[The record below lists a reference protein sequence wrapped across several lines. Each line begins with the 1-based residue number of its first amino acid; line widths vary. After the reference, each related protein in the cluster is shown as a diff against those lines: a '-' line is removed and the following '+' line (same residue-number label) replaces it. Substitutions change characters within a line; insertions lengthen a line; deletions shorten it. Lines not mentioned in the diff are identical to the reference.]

1 MNDMMFVI
9 LENSV
14 KAAAKPKEKKQPSKL
29 KTGLLTLI
37 SACTL
42 LFYVV
47 CLLCALPYVFM

>member
-1 MNDMMFVI
+1 MNNMMFVI

-14 KAAAKPKEKKQPSKL
+14 KAATKPKEKKQPSKL